1 MSETTQ
7 LVCPSCAAINRV
19 PTDKD
24 KSKANCGKCHV
35 PLFPDE
41 PVDLSAATFKRT
53 VAKSQFPVLVDFWAD
68 WCGPCKQM
76 APEFAKAA
84 KLMSNEVR
92 FAKLDTES
100 APELMQI
107 YGIRGIPALILFK
120 EGQEV
125 ARKAGAQHHEDI
137 VDWVKGYL

>member
-1 MSETTQ
+1 MSENLQ
-7 LVCPSCAAINRV
+7 VVCPSCAAINRV
-19 PTDKD
+19 PADKP
-24 KSKANCGKCHV
+24 KNKANCGKCHV

-41 PVDLSAATFKRT
+41 PVVLSAQTFKRT

-68 WCGPCKQM
+68 WCGPCRQM

-84 KLMSNEVR
+84 KMMSSEVR
-92 FAKLDTES
+92 FAKLDTQT
-100 APELMQI
+100 APEVVQM

-137 VDWVKGYL
+137 VNWVKGYL

>member
-1 MSETTQ
+1 MSEPIQ
-7 LVCPSCAAINRV
+7 IVCPSCAAINRV

-24 KSKANCGKCHV
+24 KTKANCGKCHV

-41 PVDLSAATFKRT
+41 PVNLSAMTFKRT

-84 KLMSNEVR
+84 KMMSTQVR
-92 FAKLDTES
+92 FAKLDTQT
-100 APELMQI
+100 APEVVQMF
-107 YGIRGIPALILFK
+107 GIRGIPALILFK
-120 EGQEV
+120 EGQEI

-137 VDWVKGYL
+137 VEWVKGYL

>member
-1 MSETTQ
+1 MSETIQ
-7 LVCPSCAAINRV
+7 VVCPSCGAINRV
-19 PTDKD
+19 PVDRD

-35 PLFPDE
+35 PLFSGE
-41 PVDLSAATFKRT
+41 TVNLSAQSFQRT
-53 VAKSQFPVLVDFWAD
+53 IAKSEFPVLVDFWAD

-84 KLMSNEVR
+84 MMMKNEVR
-92 FAKLDTES
+92 FAKLDTQT
-100 APELMQI
+100 APEMVQM

-120 EGQEV
+120 QGQEI

-137 VDWVKGYL
+137 VDWVRSYL